1 MKFLNSFSTGF
12 WTLVGLCLFLAVL
25 GFIIYRLSK
34 QPDQQQIKQNGV
46 IKSPN
51 SNKQSL
57 LTRLLLILNDYPI
70 VTMVIISNLIT
81 VALIHIINTEQG
93 ENFYSLMRT
102 PIFVTGILTIFSG
115 WLKKIDNSRLFG
127 KFAPNKIE
135 KFILKVQV
143 YILGFA
149 IILTEIFFV
158 YNPVYTYLVA
168 RDQLK
173 IQQRTEILKE
183 QQQTEEDSDIVNIA
197 KIRQQ
202 ARNELINEG
211 LIVDGWF
218 GYLSKKVLIHLGL
231 IGALM
236 FLIDKLA
243 RAKQFNVLLAAIAGE
258 YKTEHELL
266 GSGQGIGFRLLQSLP
281 RVLMLQT
288 LSEIFDNNS
297 FRLIHEESDDQF
309 IVILST
315 EAIAQL
321 GTSEKVLKQYALAV
335 GELQ

>member
-57 LTRLLLILNDYPI
+57 LTRLLLILNNYPI
-70 VTMVIISNLIT
+70 VTMVVISNLIT

-102 PIFVTGILTIFSG
+102 PIFVTGILKIFSG

-143 YILGFA
+143 YILGFT
-149 IILTEIFFV
+149 IIIRDFLYLQPRIYIFGSTRSAQ
-158 YNPVYTYLVA
+158 NS
-168 RDQLK
+168 R
-173 IQQRTEILKE
+173 
-183 QQQTEEDSDIVNIA
+183 ED
-197 KIRQQ
+197 
-202 ARNELINEG
+202 
-211 LIVDGWF
+211 
-218 GYLSKKVLIHLGL
+218 
-231 IGALM
+231 
-236 FLIDKLA
+236 
-243 RAKQFNVLLAAIAGE
+243 
-258 YKTEHELL
+258 
-266 GSGQGIGFRLLQSLP
+266 
-281 RVLMLQT
+281 
-288 LSEIFDNNS
+288 
-297 FRLIHEESDDQF
+297 
-309 IVILST
+309 
-315 EAIAQL
+315 
-321 GTSEKVLKQYALAV
+321 
-335 GELQ
+335 